1 MVNSIKLTLTS
12 KAYLKEFLDECA
24 KRNEIDGLGL
34 RRRKKKS
41 LFGNFLHLL
50 QFSSLFFVC
59 TIICAWILGNRFL
72 TNGWEKRGTGSKI
85 NIEVDTEI
93 SHLGRIS

>member
-1 MVNSIKLTLTS
+1 MNSIKLTSTS

-34 RRRKKKS
+34 RRRRRKKS

-50 QFSSLFFVC
+50 QFSSLFSIC

-72 TNGWEKRGTGSKI
+72 TNASGGKKDVHVVELILK
-85 NIEVDTEI
+85 
-93 SHLGRIS
+93 